1 MSWLTNAVD
10 DALEASVV
18 GSFTRLG
25 PWARRKMFHWD
36 QETLPSLAGRTV
48 VLSGA
53 TSGLGTVC
61 ARALFELGATI
72 EVIARNPEKAAA
84 LCEEI
89 RSSRAADNVATIDYV
104 VADTGDL
111 KAMRAAAATLAARHP
126 AIDTLIHNAGALDD
140 TFQLSPDG
148 IEQTLASHVIGPW
161 LLTRLLLPQ
170 LQAAG
175 RRTQTTQ
182 TSSTATEASTTAPAR
197 LLWVSSGG
205 MYVEPLDVDHLQ
217 MTPAT
222 YDGTRAYARAKR
234 AQVTLNEMLAPRLR
248 ADNIVTHAMH
258 PGWAD
263 TPGVARSLPKFR
275 RMMGPLLRSP
285 AGGAQT
291 LIWLA
296 ASSAVPT
303 TTTGKF
309 WLDRG
314 IRAIHRNSSSR
325 DSDTPAEREKLWQ
338 RVNELAGVEAWP
350 TA

>member
-1 MSWLTNAVD
+1 MSWLKNAVD
-10 DALEASVV
+10 GALEASVV
-18 GSFTRLG
+18 GSFTRIG

-36 QETLPSLAGRTV
+36 DETLPSLAGRTV
-48 VLSGA
+48 VISGA

-61 ARALFELGATI
+61 ARALFELGASI
-72 EVIARNPEKAAA
+72 EVIARNPKKAAA

-89 RSSRAADNVATIDYV
+89 RSTRADGNTATIDCV

-111 KAMRAAAATLAARHP
+111 NAMRAAAATLAARHP

-148 IEQTLASHVIGPW
+148 IEQTLASHMIGPW

-175 RRTQTTQ
+175 RRTK
-182 TSSTATEASTTAPAR
+182 TSALPEPAR
-197 LLWVSSGG
+197 ILWVSSGG
-205 MYVEPLDVDHLQ
+205 MYFEPLNVEQLQ
-217 MTPAT
+217 MTPET

-234 AQVTLNEMLAPRLR
+234 AQVTLNEMLAPRLL

-275 RMMGPLLRSP
+275 RMVGPLLRDP

-291 LIWLA
+291 LTWLA
-296 ASSAVPT
+296 ASNAAPS

-325 DSDTPAEREKLWQ
+325 ASDTPAEREKLWQ